1 MEFPAE
7 PAPPKPRCSGDG
19 DSDDG
24 ERGGGDWD
32 DASSQC
38 SARSSKTHLNQL
50 RLTAPGV
57 EAGATFAPCKGC
69 GRKASATV
77 PWVQYDPVFDEGPE
91 RALVGKKP
99 RGRVCRLCLTTYK
112 ASGWDAAYGPIGNYF
127 KFVAS
132 PAGRANHT

>member
-1 MEFPAE
+1 MLFPAE
-7 PAPPKPRCSGDG
+7 PASPKPRCSGDG

-38 SARSSKTHLNQL
+38 SARSSKTHLKQL
-50 RLTAPGV
+50 LLTAPVV
-57 EAGATFAPCKGC
+57 EAEPTPCKGC

-91 RALVGKKP
+91 SALVGKKP
-99 RGRVCRLCLTTYK
+99 KGRVCIL
-112 ASGWDAAYGPIGNYF
+112 
-127 KFVAS
+127 
-132 PAGRANHT
+132 